1 MTDTTLT
8 AEPSAFRVGAVFNRA
23 FDLLF
28 RDFVKFYLLAALA
41 WSPMLLLGIFG
52 ALSVNSIDNG
62 GQVAGVI
69 AGGAGAIVLSVALF
83 ILSQAVVLY
92 GAIERMRG
100 HSFAIG
106 ASLRIGLARF
116 FPIFGMFI
124 LLGLGLMV
132 GFLLLIVPGIMLA
145 MAWYVALPACVVE
158 KQGPAASLSRSAELT
173 KGNRWRI
180 FGIAAILYVVNMVV
194 QGVVQFSLL
203 ALGGQ
208 AVSAIGVFLWS
219 VLASA
224 FGSIVIAVVYHDLR
238 VAREGIDVDRIAAV
252 FE

>member
-1 MTDTTLT
+1 MTETTMT
-8 AEPSAFRVGAVFNRA
+8 AEPSAFRVGAVFSRA

-41 WSPMLLLGIFG
+41 WSPMLILGVFG
-52 ALSVNSIDNG
+52 ALNANSIENG
-62 GQVAGVI
+62 EHVAGVI
-69 AGGAGAIVLSVALF
+69 AGGLGAVMLSVALF

-92 GAIERMRG
+92 GAIEEMRG
-100 HSFAIG
+100 NTFAIG

-132 GFLLLIVPGIMLA
+132 GFVLLIVPGIMLA
-145 MAWYVALPACVVE
+145 MAWYVALPACIVE
-158 KQGPAASLSRSAELT
+158 RKGPAGSLSRSAELT

-194 QGVVQFSLL
+194 QSTIQFALL
-203 ALGGQ
+203 ALAGQ
-208 AVSAIGVFLWS
+208 AVSSIGVFLWS
-219 VLASA
+219 VLVGA